1 MADLT
6 MSAYAPDTSAAAVIL
21 SDHGSL
27 EYVQDYYAAFVFK
40 RHVRIKILKKAGY
53 EWANVDIP
61 YVKAGG
67 AGEQVTDIKASTYN
81 LVNGQITE
89 DNIKDKE
96 IYDGRHSAFV
106 YLKKLAMP
114 NVRVGSV
121 IEYSYT
127 IDSRYIHNLK
137 EWSFQS
143 SIPIVWSEYRVK
155 MPERYAFKMVKQG
168 NQPLY
173 TPEDLGL
180 KHNFRKEG
188 NRWIAKD
195 VPALHLESYITTLSD
210 YVTKVEFELYK
221 VSYSKNNQKVLSGD
235 WDEFAGILAEDENFG
250 EHLKPV
256 GRFGT
261 QVAKIK
267 AKDTNPLQQVEGI
280 YSFVQ
285 DSMKWNGYHSL
296 RLDKTLPE
304 ILKKR
309 SGDVADINMLLIAM
323 LREAGFNAN
332 PVLVSTRSHGK
343 PYKKSP
349 LFTKFDYV
357 VAQVQVDGAELLLDA
372 TEPQLL
378 PGMLPVRC
386 LNGEGYLVKGAES
399 KWIPLSTGAAFSN
412 YYIRNL
418 TVDNSGKVTGTGEE
432 LLDGYS
438 ALSARQAIKE
448 EGAEKYAAT
457 YSGAGSFRLAEA
469 IISNADSLHK
479 PLSVAYKIAADNAGS
494 ANTIYLNPM
503 MGSGVSKNP
512 FQNPV
517 RMYPVDFAAP
527 IKETVVCNVKL
538 PVGWQVEEVP
548 QNISLTLPNH
558 SATYTYMV
566 QQVGNMLMIISKLN
580 VNETLFAP
588 EEYPQLRELYH
599 QAVAKHAEQVVLK
612 KEALN

>member
-1 MADLT
+1 
-6 MSAYAPDTSAAAVIL
+6 MSTYAPDTSAAAVIL

-27 EYVQDYYAAFVFK
+27 EYVHDYYAAFVFK

-53 EWANVDIP
+53 EWGNVDIP

-67 AGEQVTDIKASTYN
+67 RGEQVTEIKASTFN

-89 DNIKDKE
+89 DKIRGKE
-96 IYDGRHSAFV
+96 IYDGRHGAFV
-106 YLKKLAMP
+106 HLKKFAMP
-114 NVRVGSV
+114 NVREGSV
-121 IEYSYT
+121 IEYTYT
-127 IDSRYIHNLK
+127 IDSRYLHNLK

-155 MPERYAFKMVKQG
+155 MPEQYAFKMVKQG
-168 NQPLY
+168 SHPLY

-180 KHNFRKEG
+180 KYNFRKEG

-195 VPALHLESYITTLSD
+195 VPALHLESYLTTLSD
-210 YVTKVEFELYK
+210 YLTKIEFELYK
-221 VSYSKNNQKVLSGD
+221 INYSSGNQKIPTGD
-235 WDEFAGILAEDENFG
+235 WSEFAEILAEDEDFG
-250 EHLKPV
+250 KHLKPA
-256 GRFGT
+256 GRFGK
-261 QVAKIK
+261 QIEKIK

-296 RLDKTLPE
+296 RLEKTLPE

-323 LREAGFNAN
+323 LREAGFDAN

-343 PYKKSP
+343 PYKKTP

-357 VAQVQVDGAELLLDA
+357 VAQVKIDEAELLLDA

-378 PGMLPVRC
+378 PGMLPIRC
-386 LNGEGYLVKGAES
+386 LNGEGYLVEGAES
-399 KWIPLSTGAAFSN
+399 KWISLSTGASYSN
-412 YYIRNL
+412 YHIKNL
-418 TVDNSGKVTGTGEE
+418 TVDNSGKVSGTGEE

-438 ALSARQAIKE
+438 ALSTRQAIKE
-448 EGAEKYAAT
+448 EGADKYAAA
-457 YSGAGSFRLAEA
+457 YSGAGSSKVTEA
-469 IISNADSLHK
+469 IISNIDSLDK
-479 PLSVAYKIAADNAGS
+479 PLAIAYKITADNAGS
-494 ANTIYLNPM
+494 ANTIYLNPI

-517 RMYPVDFAAP
+517 RIYPVDFAAP
-527 IKETVVCNVKL
+527 IKETIVCNVKV
-538 PVGWQVEEVP
+538 PTGWKVEEVP
-548 QNISLTLPNH
+548 QNISLTLPSH

-566 QQVGNMLMIISKLN
+566 QQIGNMLMIISKLN
-580 VNETLFAP
+580 VNKTLFSP

-599 QAVAKHAEQVVLK
+599 QAVAKHAEQVVFK
-612 KEALN
+612 KEAVN